1 MNKFKALTASLSLLC
16 CAALPLQAMAN
27 EQASTSEAK
36 TTAANASQPWKGHF
50 FPDLSGQPNA
60 EQLKKMMPTII
71 FTEQEVIVMANE
83 KEAARGIISVEQDK
97 ALITIGGAT
106 KHGQFSDNFGRF
118 KFDDSESEYVRIK

>member
-1 MNKFKALTASLSLLC
+1 MNKLNTLVASLTLVT
-16 CAALPLQAMAN
+16 CAAFPLHSIAS
-27 EQASTSEAK
+27 EQAATKEAA
-36 TTAANASQPWKGHF
+36 TANASQPWKGHF

-71 FTEQEVIVMANE
+71 FTEQEVIVMANK

-106 KHGQFSDNFGRF
+106 KHGKFSDNFGRF